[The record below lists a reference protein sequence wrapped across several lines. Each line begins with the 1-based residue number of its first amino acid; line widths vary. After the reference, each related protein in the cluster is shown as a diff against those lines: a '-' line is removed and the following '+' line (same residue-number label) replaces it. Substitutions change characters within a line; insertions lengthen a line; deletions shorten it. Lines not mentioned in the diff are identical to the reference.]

1 MKKILIKANLQQL
14 NGLSYH
20 RLIVPYTA
28 VSDLAE
34 FKCDV
39 LHNPET
45 LTDEQLQMY
54 DAIIYQR
61 EIDTNGKSLDLI
73 AKYKKNGLKVIF
85 DIDDYWHLPTT
96 HHLYK
101 PYLHH
106 KIPQQTEEIL
116 KAVDLVTTTT
126 KHLAEII
133 QKYNPNVEVFPNC
146 LNTEEQQWQ
155 SSKIDSELIRFGYI
169 AGVYHT
175 QDVKLLEHSINKC
188 ASVDGIKFVLGGYS
202 ENDHYKY
209 YEKVFSANGKAKYHR
224 VNAMPVHMYGYAY
237 NQTDVSLVPL
247 VGNSFSSCKS
257 EIKLIEAAAHNNA
270 VICSNVLPYSIF
282 PKDTAIFIDSTD
294 INGWAKA
301 IKKLS
306 KEHEQRKELAQ
317 ALSEYVKNNY
327 DLKVWT
333 DKRKQVLRSLLA

>member
-1 MKKILIKANLQQL
+1 MKKILIKSNLQQL

-28 VSDLAE
+28 VSDLTE

-39 LHNPET
+39 LPNPED

-73 AKYKKNGLKVIF
+73 KKYKRNGLKVIF

-101 PYLHH
+101 PYQWH
-106 KIPQQTEEIL
+106 KIPQQTEEVL

-126 KHLAEII
+126 EHLANII
-133 QKYNPNVEVFPNC
+133 RKYNPTVEVLPNC
-146 LNTEEQQWQ
+146 LNTEEQQWK
-155 SSKIDSELIRFGYI
+155 SAKIECEDIRFGYI
-169 AGVYHT
+169 AGVYHI

-188 ASVDGIKFVLGGYS
+188 ASVNGIKFVLGGYTD
-202 ENDHYKY
+202 NDHYKY
-209 YEKVFSANGKAKYHR
+209 YEKVFSANGKANYHR
-224 VNAMPVHMYGYAY
+224 IAAMPVHMYGYAY

-247 VGNSFSSCKS
+247 VNSSFSACKS
-257 EIKLIEAAAHNNA
+257 EIKLLEAAAHGNA
-270 VICSNVLPYSIF
+270 VICSNVLPYSTF
-282 PKDTAIFIDSTD
+282 PKNTAIFINNFN
-294 INGWAKA
+294 INDWAKS
-301 IKKLS
+301 IKRLS
-306 KEHEQRKELAQ
+306 KENEQRKELAQ
-317 ALSEYVKNNY
+317 ALSEYVKQNY
-327 DLKVWT
+327 DLNKWT
-333 DKRKQVLRSLLA
+333 RVRKQILKHLLV